1 MFSKKIKDLL
11 LLFFLST
18 EVTRETKKK
27 KKKKKRL
34 SSSGR
39 FPRNSNS
46 SIIYPKGPKPNNKK
60 KKRKKK
66 VPNPKPKKQ
75 EAKTK
80 RRDLCRFGAVG
91 LGWVGIDE
99 YDGVHGQ
106 ADNGSVSI
114 TDATSTT
121 EQGLDGFDEP

>member
-1 MFSKKIKDLL
+1 M
-11 LLFFLST
+11 
-18 EVTRETKKK
+18 
-27 KKKKKRL
+27 
-34 SSSGR
+34 SSSSS
-39 FPRNSNS
+39 FPRNSNYS
-46 SIIYPKGPKPNNKK
+46 SIYPKGPKPNNNKK
-60 KKRKKK
+60 IKIKIK

-80 RRDLCRFGAVG
+80 RRDLCSFGAVG

>member
-1 MFSKKIKDLL
+1 M
-11 LLFFLST
+11 
-18 EVTRETKKK
+18 
-27 KKKKKRL
+27 

-60 KKRKKK
+60 KKEKKK
-66 VPNPKPKKQ
+66 SQIPNRKNKKRKQ
-75 EAKTK
+75 NAEI
-80 RRDLCRFGAVG
+80 FAVLVRSG
-91 LGWVGIDE
+91 WGWVGIDE